1 MSKRKLIN
9 IFTSPRIQIP
19 MIATVTIIGLLV
31 CILNLYVGILIM
43 DNISSIIVGE
53 NEAVRTQISHF
64 VFLAVLSALVL
75 NLFFVFVSAGL
86 IISWGHR
93 FLGAQYSLVRVIR
106 EQLMVKEYDRDIK
119 VRSQDYLQDLAKALD
134 DLRAQLKNI
143 NK

>member
-1 MSKRKLIN
+1 M
-9 IFTSPRIQIP
+9 
-19 MIATVTIIGLLV
+19 
-31 CILNLYVGILIM
+31 
-43 DNISSIIVGE
+43 
-53 NEAVRTQISHF
+53 
-64 VFLAVLSALVL
+64 
-75 NLFFVFVSAGL
+75 SAGL

-93 FLGAQYSLVRVIR
+93 FLGAQYSLVKVIR